1 MCIRD
6 SIEGIALLIVGVLL
20 LTSPIETTLRLTRI
34 LGLFWFV
41 GGIFEIVSIFIDRS
55 AWGWKLIGGIIGLW
69 AGYYLVMT
77 PVAGALIL
85 GFTIIVLLGI
95 QALLMGI
102 VHLVQA
108 LRGAGWG
115 IGLLGIINL
124 IFGVILLSNTLIG
137 IASLPLIIGIFAII
151 GGIGT
156 IFMACLLYT
165 SPSPRDRTRSRMPSS
180 A

>member
-1 MCIRD
+1 MPWWIPL
-6 SIEGIALLIVGVLL
+6 IEGIALLIVGILL

-69 AGYYLVMT
+69 AGYYLIMT

-102 VHLVQA
+102 VHLIQA

-115 IGLLGIINL
+115 IGVLGIINI
-124 IFGVILLSNTLIG
+124 IFGVILLGNTLIG

-156 IFMACLLYT
+156 IFMAFRL
-165 SPSPRDRTRSRMPSS
+165 RS

>member
-1 MCIRD
+1 MPWWIPL
-6 SIEGIALLIVGVLL
+6 IEGIALLIVGILL

-108 LRGAGWG
+108 LRGAGCG
-115 IGLLGIINL
+115 IGLP
-124 IFGVILLSNTLIG
+124 
-137 IASLPLIIGIFAII
+137 A
-151 GGIGT
+151 T
-156 IFMACLLYT
+156 I
-165 SPSPRDRTRSRMPSS
+165 
-180 A
+180 